1 MYKLNYFNFKE
12 NENSYLITNDLGKY
26 MFISK
31 DDFADMVRK
40 KKLNLDL
47 SKNLIEKGF
56 IFEENEEVFATN
68 QAMQLRKE
76 KEYLF
81 VSTTLHIFVVSK
93 NCNFSCIYCQA
104 GNLNQNNNYK
114 MSKETAKKTVDVAL
128 QSPNNYLTFEFQGG
142 EPLTNFDVI
151 KYIVEYSKSVCGN
164 KKIEYNLV
172 SNLTLLTDEMI
183 EFFVRNNVSICT
195 SIDGNKDLQNINRP
209 YINKDSYCETVK
221 QIKKLQE
228 KNIKVNAIET
238 TTKYSLKKYK
248 EIVDEYINLGL
259 ESIFVRPLTK
269 LGKADNN
276 WKNVGYESE
285 EFIYFYK
292 EILDYIIQKNK
303 QGFFLS
309 EGHSNIF
316 LRKILLNEPVNY
328 MELRSPC
335 GGAIGQVAYYYDGN
349 IYTCDEGRMLAEMG
363 DDSFKLGNVYENTY
377 KDLMQSDCTKT
388 MCISSCI
395 ECLPYCNSCAY
406 MPYCGTCPVINLA
419 QDNNI
424 FAQNPKE
431 YRCKIYGGI
440 LDILFNYIE
449 NEPDIV
455 DVFKTW
461 IS

>member
-81 VSTTLHIFVVSK
+81 MSTTLHIFVVSK

-114 MSKETAKKTVDVAL
+114 MSKETAKKAVDVAL

-335 GGAIGQVAYYYDGN
+335 GGAIGQLAYYYDGN

-440 LDILFNYIE
+440 LDILFKYIE

>member
-114 MSKETAKKTVDVAL
+114 MSKETAKKAVDVAL

-276 WKNVGYESE
+276 WKKVGYEPE
-285 EFIYFYK
+285 DFIYFYK

-335 GGAIGQVAYYYDGN
+335 GGAIGQLAYYYDGN

>member
-114 MSKETAKKTVDVAL
+114 MSKETAKTAVDVAL

-335 GGAIGQVAYYYDGN
+335 GGAIGQLAYYYDGN

>member
-31 DDFADMVRK
+31 DDFADMVKK

-114 MSKETAKKTVDVAL
+114 MSKETAKKAVDVAL
-128 QSPNNYLTFEFQGG
+128 QSPNNYLAFEFQGG

-335 GGAIGQVAYYYDGN
+335 GGAIGQLAYYYDGN

-431 YRCKIYGGI
+431 YRCKIYSGI

>member
-114 MSKETAKKTVDVAL
+114 MSKETAKKAVDVAL

-431 YRCKIYGGI
+431 YGCKIYGGI

>member
-56 IFEENEEVFATN
+56 IFEENEEIFATN

-114 MSKETAKKTVDVAL
+114 MSKETAKKAVDVAL
-128 QSPNNYLTFEFQGG
+128 QSPNNYLAFEFQGG

-335 GGAIGQVAYYYDGN
+335 GGAIGQLAYYYDGN

>member
-56 IFEENEEVFATN
+56 ILEENEEVFATN

-114 MSKETAKKTVDVAL
+114 MSKETAKKAVDVAL

-335 GGAIGQVAYYYDGN
+335 GGAIGQLAYYYDGN